1 MEPMVIVS
9 PEELKMGGERNCE
22 ESKLGVG
29 AAGLL
34 VPSPEQAAFPPHPAK
49 PTKQLPLLSLH

>member
-1 MEPMVIVS
+1 MVIVS